1 MTTDATESTSGTL
14 SSRWLQGNQRYLQGE
29 LARIKRQLQRCLR
42 VAAADAET
50 AAVPASDVA
59 EESSYSAAQVQLLSS
74 MNRPPAL
81 LSLCQVFEL
90 SAFERDVVLLC
101 AGIELDGSFRSLC
114 AQLGGNRAPTFHL
127 ALSVLSQPH
136 FSALSPQ
143 GPLRCARL
151 IELAPG
157 ESLTHAPLQLSERV
171 LHHLTGVTTLD
182 GRLLAFGQLL
192 SLPRSPLPASLQAVA
207 DRCCQL
213 LTQVDDKLDDGE
225 SPTVALHG
233 PAAEDHQAV
242 AAQACEQVG
251 LILFQLRASDLPSA
265 LGERTLLQQLIER
278 EQQLLGLAVLLR
290 VEDHDPP
297 EVVRSGLALVTALP
311 GPVLCSSH
319 APLRASRRQLV
330 SVAVPRLRAEER
342 VEVLREIL
350 GADAAAA
357 ENDPG
362 LGGAGLLTEVAHHF
376 QLSRAGLMAAC
387 QVVQSSGAAPA
398 SALWDACRAQARPHL
413 DELARRIEPRL
424 SFDDLVLPEP
434 QLRQLRQLVAHQRKQ
449 VMVYSRWGMAHHSQ
463 RGLGV
468 TALLVG
474 QSGTGKT
481 LAAEALAHE
490 LQQDLYHID
499 LSQIVSKYIGETE
512 KNLRRVFDAA
522 EEAGAV
528 LLFDEADALFGK
540 RSEVK
545 DSHDRYANIEV
556 SYLLQRMEAY
566 QGVTL
571 LTSNLRSA
579 LDSAFLRRIRF
590 IVQFPFPDAAQRV
603 ELWQR
608 AFPAATPTQGLS
620 IEKLARLSVTGGQI
634 RNIALGA
641 AFLAA
646 ASDQPVSMQHIL
658 EAAKSEYE
666 KIERPLCEPE
676 IRGWV

>member
-1 MTTDATESTSGTL
+1 MITAATEPTSGPL
-14 SSRWLQGNQRYLQGE
+14 PSRWLQGNQRYLQGE

-42 VAAADAET
+42 AASPDAET
-50 AAVPASDVA
+50 AAGPALEVT
-59 EESSYSAAQVQLLSS
+59 EESSHSAAQAQLLSS
-74 MNRPPAL
+74 LNRPPAL

-90 SAFERDVVLLC
+90 SAFERDVILLC
-101 AGIELDGSFRSLC
+101 AGIELDGSFRGLC
-114 AQLGGNRAPTFHL
+114 TQLGGSRAPTFHL

-143 GPLRCARL
+143 GPLRCERL
-151 IELAPG
+151 IELAVG

-171 LHHLTGVTTLD
+171 LHYLTGVTTLD

-192 SLPRSPLPASLQAVA
+192 ALPRSPLPASLQAVA
-207 DRCCQL
+207 DHCCQL
-213 LTQVDDKLDDGE
+213 LTQVDDKLDNCD

-242 AAQACEQVG
+242 AVHACEQVG
-251 LILFQLRASDLPSA
+251 LLLFLLRASDLPSA
-265 LGERTLLQQLIER
+265 LGERTLLQQLISR
-278 EQQLLGLAVLLR
+278 EQQLLGVAVLLR
-290 VEDHDPP
+290 FEDHDPP

-319 APLRASRRQLV
+319 APLRASRRHLV
-330 SVAVPRLRAEER
+330 SIAVPRLRSEER

-387 QVVQSSGAAPA
+387 QVVQSSGVAPA
-398 SALWDACRAQARPHL
+398 SALWEACRAQARPHL

-424 SFDDLVLPEP
+424 RFDDLVLPEP

-449 VMVYSRWGMAHHSQ
+449 VMVYSRWGMAHQSQ

-490 LQQDLYHID
+490 LRQDLYHID

-590 IVQFPFPDAAQRV
+590 IVQFPFPDAAQRA

-646 ASDQPVSMQHIL
+646 ASEQPVAMQHIL